1 MLNRSKYL
9 HWLLLSSFYKLK
21 MVGANGWY
29 DSYQDKFGGQTNNY
43 QIRLFQRNHLH
54 TLSFRWYL
62 PNDLPEML
70 FSVHTFLCVPGQND
84 VIHKNLDPFHNM
96 LMCSSLSGF
105 KFHMACHILRY
116 NDRMNLNR
124 YSQQR
129 AKPVMV
135 NNCFKIDSMSIEL
148 LHIKTPNGWKIENVC
163 WFYMSL

>member
-1 MLNRSKYL
+1 MCFCHLTTKMKAFKRSVEWLKDLLNL

-21 MVGANGWY
+21 MVGANGWC
-29 DSYQDKFGGQTNNY
+29 DSYQDKFCGQTNNY
-43 QIRLFQRNHLH
+43 RIRLFQRNHLH

-105 KFHMACHILRY
+105 KFLMACK
-116 NDRMNLNR
+116 M
-124 YSQQR
+124 
-129 AKPVMV
+129 
-135 NNCFKIDSMSIEL
+135 
-148 LHIKTPNGWKIENVC
+148 W
-163 WFYMSL
+163 